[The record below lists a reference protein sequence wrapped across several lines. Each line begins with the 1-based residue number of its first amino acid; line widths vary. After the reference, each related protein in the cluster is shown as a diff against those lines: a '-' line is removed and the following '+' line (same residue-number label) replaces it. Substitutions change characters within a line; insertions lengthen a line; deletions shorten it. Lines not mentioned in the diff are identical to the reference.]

1 MFYLAGSIQVLPAQH
16 EVPYAVVPVSKRVGE
31 GFPGCICVCI
41 WAAEEL
47 RSSAIFY
54 W

>member
-1 MFYLAGSIQVLPAQH
+1 MFYLAGSIQMLPLQH
-16 EVPYAVVPVSKRVGE
+16 EVPYAIVPVSKQVSK
-31 GFPGCICVCI
+31 GFPGCICFCI
-41 WAAEEL
+41 WATEEL